1 MNLQLNPITP
11 NLVNFRP
18 SEESANE
25 PRISVTIPSQGYPP
39 NVAAS
44 IATTKF
50 YPSVRV
56 DPFVFFEETELIPVT
71 VSFYSQEP
79 IVRKEI
85 QIKNPAIRPSDL
97 IVHDIDELMVGKE
110 DEEKPTAFAY
120 AYARRVIESAYG
132 KAKITGNPSTVVPK
146 PVATTDDA
154 GGIRL
159 LWNLGAKNVRL
170 NFGAAQDRQSYLYY
184 EAGQDHD
191 VEPLDEDHL
200 ATRLA
205 WLTSK

>member
-18 SEESANE
+18 SGESANE
-25 PRISVTIPSQGYPP
+25 SRISVTVPSQGYPP
-39 NVAAS
+39 NVAA
-44 IATTKF
+44 IIVTNIV
-50 YPSVRV
+50 YPSVEI
-56 DPFVFFEETELIPVT
+56 DPPFLLEGTESIPVT
-71 VSFYSQEP
+71 VMYSQEP
-79 IVRKEI
+79 IVRKGI
-85 QIKNPAIRPSDL
+85 QIKNPAIHPSDL
-97 IVHDIDELMVGKE
+97 IIHDIDELMAGKE
-110 DEEKPTAFAY
+110 DEEKPTQFAY
-120 AYARRVIESAYG
+120 AYARRVVESAYG
-132 KAKITGNPSTVVPK
+132 KAKITGTLATIVPK

-191 VEPLDEDHL
+191 TGVCSE
-200 ATRLA
+200 
-205 WLTSK
+205 W